1 MNDSI
6 IDGVANILFRNDL
19 DDFVDGP
26 RVPWGQKHY
35 RHGNN
40 YAQCMQ
46 DDMPDGVIVWMAV
59 VVYLHQ
65 LMADV

>member
-6 IDGVANILFRNDL
+6 IHGVANILFRNDL

-35 RHGNN
+35 RGNN

-46 DDMPDGVIVWMAV
+46 DDMPDGAIVWMAV
-59 VVYLHQ
+59 VVYLHH